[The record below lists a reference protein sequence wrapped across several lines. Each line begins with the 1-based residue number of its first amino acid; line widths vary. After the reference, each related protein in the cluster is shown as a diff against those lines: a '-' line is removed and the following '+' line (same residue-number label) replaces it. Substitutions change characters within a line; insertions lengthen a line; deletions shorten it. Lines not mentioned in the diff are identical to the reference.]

1 MTKTAKTLNHFIIKS
16 WLITGLIAVLTSL
29 SLFLSVGYFGYLKSA
44 DKANETL
51 KINATTIARRI
62 SAELLIKKNDVA
74 ESIALKFAKDYN
86 LKSVEIVPAEANIQ
100 KSNSKTDVTIPVP
113 YLENQYS
120 VTIKANEVNFFE
132 HFNLKILLTSLFSI
146 SLLTLLGSWIQMK
159 YIYRNIIN
167 PIKELVATST
177 GEKAAKITWPKE
189 VQDISNQLTQS
200 FKDREQVI
208 YSQIARGVIHD
219 IKTLLQ
225 SMQVA
230 SDLAIEKETE
240 ARYKN
245 LANVNRTNLPKLLEI
260 INTALD
266 GSREIQIYN
275 NSTDINQTLQ
285 NSIESIKFLSEQSL
299 VKIEIESSLNTQNV
313 VPHDSIQMERVFT
326 NLIKNAIESTSTSN
340 STSKHIIISINLLNN
355 MIQISIEDSGTGL
368 RDYNQNQI
376 RMLKSTKLHGS
387 GLGLTIS
394 RKITESHYGLLS
406 FEKSQLLGG
415 AKITVSLPSL
425 LTNHN
430 ENLNSV
436 VTL

>member
-1 MTKTAKTLNHFIIKS
+1 MTKSAKTLNHFILKS

-29 SLFLSVGYFGYLKSA
+29 SLFVSVGYFGYLKSV

-51 KINATTIARRI
+51 KANATTIARRI

-86 LKSVEIVPAEANIQ
+86 LKSVEIIPVTSTLKNVD
-100 KSNSKTDVTIPVP
+100 SKTDITLPVP

-132 HFNLKILLTSLFSI
+132 HFNLKILLASLFSI

-177 GEKAAKITWPKE
+177 GEKSAKTTWPKE

-240 ARYKN
+240 ARFKN
-245 LANVNRTNLPKLLEI
+245 LVTVNRTNLPKLLEI

-266 GSREIQIYN
+266 GSREIQINN
-275 NSTDINQTLQ
+275 NSTDINQTLK
-285 NSIESIKFLSEQSL
+285 NSIENIKFLSEQNQ
-299 VKIEIESSLNTQNV
+299 VKIAVESSLNSQSI

-326 NLIKNAIESTSTSN
+326 NLIKNAIESISTSN
-340 STSKHIIISINLLNN
+340 STTKRIIVSINLINK
-355 MIQISIEDSGTGL
+355 MIQISIEDSGSGL
-368 RDYNQNQI
+368 KDYDQNHI

-425 LTNHN
+425 LTNRN
-430 ENLNSV
+430 ENLNTA

>member
-1 MTKTAKTLNHFIIKS
+1 
-16 WLITGLIAVLTSL
+16 
-29 SLFLSVGYFGYLKSA
+29 
-44 DKANETL
+44 
-51 KINATTIARRI
+51 INATTIARRI

-86 LKSVEIVPAEANIQ
+86 LKSVEIVAAEANIQ
-100 KSNSKTDVTIPVP
+100 KSNSKTDVTVPVP

-120 VTIKANEVNFFE
+120 IIIEANEVNFLE
-132 HFNLKILLTSLFSI
+132 HFNLKILLASLFSI

-177 GEKAAKITWPKE
+177 GEKAAKNSWPKE
-189 VQDISNQLTQS
+189 VQEISNQLTQS

-230 SDLAIEKETE
+230 NDLAIEKETE
-240 ARYKN
+240 ARFKN

-266 GSREIQIYN
+266 GGREIQINN
-275 NSTDINQTLQ
+275 NSNDIKQTLQ
-285 NSIESIKFLSEQSL
+285 NSIENIKFLSEQNQ
-299 VKIEIESSLNTQNV
+299 VKIEVESNLTTQSV

-326 NLIKNAIESTSTSN
+326 NLIKNAIESISTSK
-340 STSKHIIISINLLNN
+340 TISKHIIISLNLFNN

-368 RDYNQNQI
+368 NDYDQNHI

-430 ENLNSV
+430 GNLNSV

>member
-1 MTKTAKTLNHFIIKS
+1 MIKTAKTLNHFILKS

-29 SLFLSVGYFGYLKSA
+29 CLFLSVGYWGYLKSV

-51 KINATTIARRI
+51 KVNGTTIARRI

-100 KSNSKTDVTIPVP
+100 NSNSKTDVIIPVP

-120 VTIKANEVNFFE
+120 VIIKADEINFFE
-132 HFNLKILLTSLFSI
+132 HFNLKILLASLFSI

-177 GEKAAKITWPKE
+177 GEKSAKATWPIE
-189 VQDISNQLTQS
+189 LQDISNQLTQS

-240 ARYKN
+240 ARFKN
-245 LANVNRTNLPKLLEI
+245 LVNVNRTNLPKLLEI

-266 GSREIQIYN
+266 GSREIQIHN

-285 NSIESIKFLSEQSL
+285 NSIENIKYLSEQSL
-299 VKIEIESSLNTQNV
+299 VKIEVNSNLSVQSV

-326 NLIKNAIESTSTSN
+326 NLIKNAIESISGSN
-340 STSKHIIISINLLNN
+340 SASKLIRISLNLFNS
-355 MIQISIEDSGTGL
+355 MIQISIEDSGCGL
-368 RDYNQNQI
+368 KDYDQNHI

-406 FEKSQLLGG
+406 FEKSQILGG
-415 AKITVSLPSL
+415 AKITVSLPTL
-425 LTNHN
+425 LTNHK
-430 ENLNSV
+430 ENQIHE